1 MTRSFA
7 KGAMFALAVLTLG
20 VTAEAASPSSL
31 PGTSV
36 VMPVGDRDYY
46 RPDVN
51 AYGPT
56 ILHQDDSYLHDP
68 DTAGADEIRELQRA
82 FPANQLAVKH
92 ALLRTSIEGGKQCL
106 AIA

>member
-1 MTRSFA
+1 MTKFLVKSAFCA
-7 KGAMFALAVLTLG
+7 AAVLALG
-20 VTAEAASPSSL
+20 VTANAASPYSL

-36 VMPVGDRDYY
+36 VIQVGDRDSYY

-56 ILHQDDSYLHDP
+56 ILHDDDRYLYEP

-82 FPANQLAVKH
+82 FPQTNWPSSM
-92 ALLRTSIEGGKQCL
+92 RYYERP
-106 AIA
+106 

>member
-1 MTRSFA
+1 MTKFLVKSAFRA
-7 KGAMFALAVLTLG
+7 AAVLALG
-20 VTAEAASPSSL
+20 VTANAASPYSL

-36 VMPVGDRDYY
+36 VIQVGDRDSYY

-56 ILHQDDSYLHDP
+56 ILHDDDRYLYEP

-82 FPANQLAVKH
+82 FPQTNWPSSM
-92 ALLRTSIEGGKQCL
+92 RYYERP
-106 AIA
+106 